1 MAELTEIMRQRGY
14 QMFID
19 LVNNIRVGQYQK
31 VKRIQVQQRKINIK
45 SSHVILI
52 YSENNPEDDNNIS
65 KLSKLNYV
73 EITQKSM
80 DVFFES
86 MLLDLQI

>member
-1 MAELTEIMRQRGY
+1 
-14 QMFID
+14 MFID

>member
-14 QMFID
+14 QTFID

-45 SSHVILI
+45 SSHGILI

>member
-1 MAELTEIMRQRGY
+1 
-14 QMFID
+14 MFID

-45 SSHVILI
+45 SSHGILI